1 MRRNRS
7 ACACAALAMGA
18 LAFIAVG
25 AGAHQAPLPKADF
38 VAPAAGTYKLERISR
53 VPDGAVLDPDGR
65 RMRLA
70 KLTHGRATLLSLM
83 YTQCNDETGCP
94 LALHALDLVH
104 KSLEAMPEVR
114 ARVGIVSMS
123 FDPARDTPDV
133 MRDYAGERTK
143 RQRHVPWAFLV
154 PASRGDLATLL
165 DGFGQDVSKT
175 ANTSQSPAG
184 ELSHVLR
191 VFLVDRRGWVREIYS
206 TSYLVPQVL
215 VNDVKTLLMEDGVR
229 FP

>member
-1 MRRNRS
+1 MRCIS
-7 ACACAALAMGA
+7 SIWTVLAMGA
-18 LAFIAVG
+18 LASIAMT
-25 AGAHQAPLPKADF
+25 AGAHQASLPKADF

-53 VPDGAVLDPDGR
+53 VPDGAVLDPDGHR
-65 RMRLA
+65 VRLA
-70 KLTHGRATLLSLM
+70 KFTHGRATLLSLM

-94 LALHALDLVH
+94 LALHALDLVR
-104 KSLEAMPEVR
+104 KSLAATPEMRGRVR
-114 ARVGIVSMS
+114 LVSMS
-123 FDPARDTPDV
+123 FDPARDTPEI

-143 RQRHVPWAFLV
+143 DRRGVPWAFLV
-154 PASRGDLATLL
+154 PASRGDLEALL

-175 ANTSQSPAG
+175 ANESQSPAG
-184 ELSHVLR
+184 ELGHVLR